1 MKRII
6 AVIFVILCLCG
17 CDMKRIRTES
27 SIKEYETDFSTVYA
41 ETVKFSGMKNSEFE
55 KNINAQIQQS
65 IDSDLVAFDSKAQE
79 CKDNLQMGNKCV
91 MEIGWEETYNK
102 NDFISVVEEKY
113 IYTGGARGTTVHIPV
128 NIDVSGEKEVK
139 LADLFA
145 DDGYVSTLNRMINE
159 EMEKH
164 SEEYKD
170 LWAKTEIKQEHQTDF
185 YIQDDDLV
193 IFFQPYDLSYYAR
206 GFVEFR
212 LDLED
217 LSGYMKEE
225 YRRLI
230 D

>member
-91 MEIGWEETYNK
+91 MEIGWEETYLSL
-102 NDFISVVEEKY
+102 I
-113 IYTGGARGTTVHIPV
+113 HI
-128 NIDVSGEKEVK
+128 
-139 LADLFA
+139 
-145 DDGYVSTLNRMINE
+145 
-159 EMEKH
+159 
-164 SEEYKD
+164 
-170 LWAKTEIKQEHQTDF
+170 
-185 YIQDDDLV
+185 
-193 IFFQPYDLSYYAR
+193 
-206 GFVEFR
+206 
-212 LDLED
+212 
-217 LSGYMKEE
+217 
-225 YRRLI
+225 
-230 D
+230 

>member
-1 MKRII
+1 MKSII
-6 AVIFVILCLCG
+6 AVMLVILCLCG

-27 SIKEYETDFSTVYA
+27 SVKEYETDFSTVHA
-41 ETVKFSGMKNSEFE
+41 ETIKFSGMKNSEFE
-55 KNINAQIQQS
+55 KNINSQIEQS
-65 IDSDLVAFDSKAQE
+65 IDSDLVAFDSKSQE

-91 MEIGWEETYNK
+91 MEISWEETYNK
-102 NDFISVVEEKY
+102 NDFISAVEERY
-113 IYTGGARGTTVHIPV
+113 VYTGGARGNTVHIPV
-128 NIDVSGEKEVK
+128 NIDVSGEKQVK
-139 LADLFA
+139 LADLFV

-170 LWAKTEIKQEHQTDF
+170 LWAKPEIKQEHQTDF
-185 YIQDDDLV
+185 YIKDDDLV

-206 GFVEFR
+206 GFVEFK

>member
-1 MKRII
+1 M
-6 AVIFVILCLCG
+6 
-17 CDMKRIRTES
+17 
-27 SIKEYETDFSTVYA
+27 YA

-55 KNINAQIQQS
+55 KNINAQIQRS

-145 DDGYVSTLNRMINE
+145 D
-159 EMEKH
+159 

-170 LWAKTEIKQEHQTDF
+170 LWAKPEIKQEHQTDF

-225 YRRLI
+225 YRRMI

>member
-1 MKRII
+1 M
-6 AVIFVILCLCG
+6 
-17 CDMKRIRTES
+17 
-27 SIKEYETDFSTVYA
+27 
-41 ETVKFSGMKNSEFE
+41 
-55 KNINAQIQQS
+55 
-65 IDSDLVAFDSKAQE
+65 
-79 CKDNLQMGNKCV
+79 
-91 MEIGWEETYNK
+91 
-102 NDFISVVEEKY
+102 
-113 IYTGGARGTTVHIPV
+113 
-128 NIDVSGEKEVK
+128 
-139 LADLFA
+139 
-145 DDGYVSTLNRMINE
+145 LNRMINE

-170 LWAKTEIKQEHQTDF
+170 LWAKPEIKQEHQTDF

-217 LSGYMKEE
+217 LSGYMKEG

>member
-79 CKDNLQMGNKCV
+79 CKGNLQMGNKCV

-170 LWAKTEIKQEHQTDF
+170 LWAKPEIKQEHQTDF

>member
-41 ETVKFSGMKNSEFE
+41 ESVKFSGMKNGEFE

-102 NDFISVVEEKY
+102 NDFISVVEEK
-113 IYTGGARGTTVHIPV
+113 IYLYRRCKRYNGAYSR
-128 NIDVSGEKEVK
+128 
-139 LADLFA
+139 
-145 DDGYVSTLNRMINE
+145 
-159 EMEKH
+159 KH
-164 SEEYKD
+164 RCVGRKGSE
-170 LWAKTEIKQEHQTDF
+170 TC
-185 YIQDDDLV
+185 
-193 IFFQPYDLSYYAR
+193 
-206 GFVEFR
+206 GFVC
-212 LDLED
+212 
-217 LSGYMKEE
+217 
-225 YRRLI
+225 
-230 D
+230 

>member
-6 AVIFVILCLCG
+6 AVILVILCLCG

-170 LWAKTEIKQEHQTDF
+170 LWAKPEIKQEIRQDF
-185 YIQDDDLV
+185 YIQD
-193 IFFQPYDLSYYAR
+193 R
-206 GFVEFR
+206 
-212 LDLED
+212 
-217 LSGYMKEE
+217 
-225 YRRLI
+225 
-230 D
+230 

>member
-159 EMEKH
+159 
-164 SEEYKD
+164 
-170 LWAKTEIKQEHQTDF
+170 
-185 YIQDDDLV
+185 
-193 IFFQPYDLSYYAR
+193 
-206 GFVEFR
+206 
-212 LDLED
+212 
-217 LSGYMKEE
+217 
-225 YRRLI
+225 
-230 D
+230 